1 MLFSHYQETTLEQ
14 LISKHYRLHKFWSA
28 EALLD
33 IDRIAE
39 SFDVDLKYDTCKSVS
54 DNKEKIIILDKRLT
68 GLQQRKIF
76 FHELCHVLRHVGDQR
91 KMPVLFREGQEA
103 EAENFVL
110 YASMPFFMISQ
121 LKLPDRQD
129 DGVQFLSSTFKVP
142 LKLAKR
148 RLEQI
153 QRRELQGVLSLE
165 STKQLLITDNHAIE
179 ETQISQLETTF
190 YAYYDSTGDYI
201 EPSQIIIQVDKETLM
216 SQEEL
221 IFDLE
226 GPFKQIEENE
236 LQDFADSI
244 PVKFHD
250 LDYSNDGRISLRL
263 SHLASRYYNSAYK
276 FILHRKDIEQVLN
289 FHGALF

>member
-1 MLFSHYQETTLEQ
+1 MLFPHYQETTLEKS
-14 LISKHYRLHKFWSA
+14 ISKHYRLHRFWSA

-39 SFDVDLKYDTCKSVS
+39 TFEVDLRYDTCKSVS

-76 FHELCHVLRHVGDQR
+76 FHELCHVLRHAGDQR
-91 KMPVLFREGQEA
+91 KMPALFREGQEA

-110 YASMPFFMISQ
+110 YASMPFFMISK
-121 LKLPDRQD
+121 LKIPDRQD
-129 DGVQFLSSTFKVP
+129 EGVQFLSSTFKVP

-153 QRRELQGVLSLE
+153 QRRELQGLLIRE
-165 STKQLLITDNHAIE
+165 TARQLLTNHAIE
-179 ETQISQLETTF
+179 ETQASLGETTF
-190 YAYYDSTGDYI
+190 YAYYDSSGDYL
-201 EPSQIIIQVDKETLM
+201 EPSQIIIQVDEETLV

-221 IFDLE
+221 LFDLG
-226 GPFKQIEENE
+226 GPFKRIEENE
-236 LQDFADSI
+236 LQQFADSI

-250 LDYSNDGRISLRL
+250 LDYTNDGRISLRL

-276 FILHRKDIEQVLN
+276 FIVHRKDIEQVLN

>member
-1 MLFSHYQETTLEQ
+1 MLFPHYQETSLEQ
-14 LISKHYRLHKFWSA
+14 SISKHYKLHKFWNT

-68 GLQQRKIF
+68 SLQQRKIF

-91 KMPVLFREGQEA
+91 KMPLLFREGQEA

-110 YASMPFFMISQ
+110 YASMPFFMISP
-121 LKLPDRQD
+121 LKLPDRQN

-153 QRRELQGVLSLE
+153 QRRELQGKLFIDSSRQQL
-165 STKQLLITDNHAIE
+165 TKNHAIE
-179 ETQISQLETTF
+179 ETQVSFGETTF
-190 YAYYDSTGDYI
+190 YAYYDSTEDYI

-221 IFDLE
+221 LFDLGGHFE
-226 GPFKQIEENE
+226 RIEENE
-236 LQDFADSI
+236 LQVFTDSK

-250 LDYSNDGRISLRL
+250 LDYTKDGRISLRL

-276 FILHRKDIEQVLN
+276 FVIQKKKSRN
-289 FHGALF
+289 F